1 MEPPFALPTQVE
13 LWYLDRYSQ
22 AGPALSI
29 ATAWRLTG
37 PVDVDALSAAVDALE
52 ARHESLRCH
61 FEDDEGVPRLRV
73 GTPAGGRLR
82 RVAATPAERDDPASA
97 VERIC
102 TEPFDLATGPLFRAA
117 LLTFAPQDHVLVL
130 NVHHI
135 VADAWSLSLLE
146 ADLATAYCAAR
157 DGTAPPPPAAGG
169 LSGLVRSCLAERDG
183 PTRHRDLEYWTGVLD
198 GVPPRLAL
206 PGHPAAG
213 RT

>member
-22 AGPALSI
+22 AGPAL
-29 ATAWRLTG
+29 AT
-37 PVDVDALSAAVDALE
+37 
-52 ARHESLRCH
+52 
-61 FEDDEGVPRLRV
+61 
-73 GTPAGGRLR
+73 
-82 RVAATPAERDDPASA
+82 ATPAERDDPASA

-213 RT
+213 RTHPFAVDRLRRPLPSGIEARLGSFCGVNRVTPAQVLFAGYA